1 MDLNNIFL
9 NKWMRKE
16 GFLGMIEA
24 IKKTIV
30 KISRQSKKLNIVSL
44 RDKHQGVVFAR
55 HLTPLDSSIL
65 LSVL

>member
-1 MDLNNIFL
+1 MDLNDIFL
-9 NKWMRKE
+9 NKWLRKG

-30 KISRQSKKLNIVSL
+30 KISRQSEKLNIVSL
-44 RDKHQGVVFAR
+44 RDKQQGVVFAR

>member
-1 MDLNNIFL
+1 
-9 NKWMRKE
+9 MRKE

-30 KISRQSKKLNIVSL
+30 KISRRAKKPNIVSL
-44 RDKHQGVVFAR
+44 RDKLQGVVFAR

-65 LSVL
+65 LSML

>member
-30 KISRQSKKLNIVSL
+30 KISRRAKKPNIVSL
-44 RDKHQGVVFAR
+44 RDGVVFAR

-65 LSVL
+65 LSML

>member
-1 MDLNNIFL
+1 
-9 NKWMRKE
+9 MRKE

-30 KISRQSKKLNIVSL
+30 KISRRAKKPNIVSL
-44 RDKHQGVVFAR
+44 RDGVVFAR

-65 LSVL
+65 LSML

>member
-24 IKKTIV
+24 IKKTLV
-30 KISRQSKKLNIVSL
+30 KISKQSKKVNIGSL
-44 RDKHQGVVFAR
+44 RDKQQGVVLQDIWH
-55 HLTPLDSSIL
+55 HLT
-65 LSVL
+65 VLFY

>member
-30 KISRQSKKLNIVSL
+30 KISKHSKKVNIVSL
-44 RDKHQGVVFAR
+44 RVNSMG
-55 HLTPLDSSIL
+55 
-65 LSVL
+65 